1 MFEFDKVKSET
12 NKIKHGI
19 DFETAR
25 SLWSDYDRII
35 IPAKTTGEKLFL
47 LVAKLN
53 RTVWSAIYTHRN
65 DKIRII
71 SVRKS
76 RRNEKELYKSLQ
88 I

>member
-35 IPAKTTGEKLFL
+35 IPAKTSGEQRLL

-53 RTVWSAIYTHRN
+53 RTVWSAIYTYRN

-76 RRNEKELYKSLQ
+76 RKNEKELYNSFKV
-88 I
+88 

>member
-1 MFEFDKVKSET
+1 MYEFDKAKSDT

-19 DFETAR
+19 DFETAKI
-25 SLWSDYDRII
+25 LWSDIDRII
-35 IPAKTTGEKLFL
+35 IPAKTTGEPRFL

-53 RTVWSAIYTHRN
+53 KTFWSAVYTNRK

-76 RRNEKELYKSLQ
+76 RKNEKDLYNSL
-88 I
+88 